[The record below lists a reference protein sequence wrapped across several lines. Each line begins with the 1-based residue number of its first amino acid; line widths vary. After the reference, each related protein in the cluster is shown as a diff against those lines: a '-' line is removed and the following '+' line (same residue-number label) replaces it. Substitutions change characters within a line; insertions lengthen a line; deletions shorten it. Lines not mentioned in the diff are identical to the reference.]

1 MIDFILII
9 LPLIV
14 AGIAVVLLINS
25 LKKKNEKY
33 NEDQQHI
40 EKDYM
45 SLGMCF
51 GISIGS
57 IFMNT
62 FGINSI

>member
-33 NEDQQHI
+33 NEYQQSI
-40 EKDYM
+40 EKVN
-45 SLGMCF
+45 SSGQ
-51 GISIGS
+51 
-57 IFMNT
+57 T
-62 FGINSI
+62 FI